1 MKENGKIKLD
11 MTPALMYNY
20 IMSGEDPG
28 RYGTTSIDPLT
39 HPTTNID
46 ANKKNNI
53 SEKYQPN
60 TKGLLL
66 III

>member
-20 IMSGEDPG
+20 IMSGENPG
-28 RYGTTSIDPLT
+28 RYGTRSIDPPI

-46 ANKKNNI
+46 ANKK
-53 SEKYQPN
+53 K
-60 TKGLLL
+60 
-66 III
+66 

>member
-20 IMSGEDPG
+20 IMSVENPG

>member
-20 IMSGEDPG
+20 IMSGENPG
-28 RYGTTSIDPLT
+28 RYGTRSIDLPI
-39 HPTTNID
+39 HPSNIT

-60 TKGLLL
+60 PKGLLL
-66 III
+66 NII